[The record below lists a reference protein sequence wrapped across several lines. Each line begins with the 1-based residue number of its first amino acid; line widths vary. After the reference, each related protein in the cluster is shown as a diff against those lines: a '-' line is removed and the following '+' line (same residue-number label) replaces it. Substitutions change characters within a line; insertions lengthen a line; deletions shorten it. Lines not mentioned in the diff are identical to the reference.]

1 MDAES
6 LQVEE
11 LVDRTVDES
20 VRTGDGTAAQKL
32 VAELARRGEDDLWQ
46 GALFLFGVL
55 ATRPVYS
62 LPEHAGVERLRQVA
76 RTTPDP
82 LTALVLECLAAH
94 RDAGAAAAHALW
106 QLAPARLQQS
116 ALLQLLIS
124 ACAAVGSDHGTL
136 APAQT
141 VALVKQLIVA
151 SAPD

>member
-1 MDAES
+1 MDVES

-11 LVDRTVDES
+11 LVDLTIDET
-20 VRTGDGTAAQKL
+20 VRTGDGAAGRLL

-55 ATRPVYS
+55 ATRPVYG
-62 LPEHAGVERLRQVA
+62 LPERAGVERLRLVA

-82 LTALVLECLAAH
+82 LTALVLECLAEH

-106 QLAPARLQQS
+106 QLAPAELQRA

-136 APAQT
+136 PSAQT

-151 SAPD
+151 GAPE